1 MRICCMKKHLL
12 VSVLISFVSL
22 QCAHKQYCTS
32 TENIQKQHIIIKEQP
47 TDSTLYKTILPYKV
61 QLDNDLN
68 IPIAQTI
75 TALEKNKNCNN
86 LAQLVFESMQFYAD
100 TFIHQNYYILINYG
114 GLRANLPQGQI
125 TKRHIFE
132 LMPFDNTIVIL
143 ELNSSQLQELMQKS
157 NSNTKLL
164 VKPKNNANTNIL
176 VTSDY
181 LYQGGDDCAFLKSA
195 RKINTGNFFIRD
207 AIIQY
212 CQYKQHLNIP
222 CFYQQ

>member
-1 MRICCMKKHLL
+1 MRIWFMKKHLL
-12 VSVLISFVSL
+12 ALVLISLASL

-32 TENIQKQHIIIKEQP
+32 AENIQKQHLVIKEQP
-47 TDSTLYKTILPYKV
+47 TDSALYKIILPYKI

-68 IPIAQTI
+68 IPIAQTT

-100 TFIHQNYYILINYG
+100 SFIHQNYYILINYG

-143 ELNSSQLQELMQKS
+143 ELHSSQLQELMEKS
-157 NSNTKLL
+157 NANTKLL
-164 VKPKNNANTNIL
+164 VKSKNNTNTTIL

-195 RKINTGNFFIRD
+195 RQINSGNTLIRD

-222 CFYQQ
+222 CFY

>member
-1 MRICCMKKHLL
+1 MRICFMKKHLL
-12 VSVLISFVSL
+12 ALVLISLASL

-32 TENIQKQHIIIKEQP
+32 AENIQKQHLVIKEQP
-47 TDSTLYKTILPYKV
+47 TDSALYKIILPYKI

-68 IPIAQTI
+68 IPIAQTT
-75 TALEKNKNCNN
+75 TALEKNINCNN

-100 TFIHQNYYILINYG
+100 SFIHQNYYILINYG

-143 ELNSSQLQELMQKS
+143 ELNSSQWQELMQKS
-157 NSNTKLL
+157 NSNMKLL
-164 VKPKNNANTNIL
+164 VKPKNNTNTNLL

-181 LYQGGDDCAFLKSA
+181 LYQGGEGCAFLKSA
-195 RKINTGNFFIRD
+195 RPINSGNILIRD